1 MIGTILA
8 ILSLGFSLFLFFR
21 FDARIK
27 EQEKLL
33 NDYKIKEYKEAERD
47 KLYAHL
53 AMDTYWRDKNTLYL
67 LIENN
72 GPSDAYNITIEN
84 LDKDSFLFK
93 DIESCFPIKTI
104 DAGDNIQLELL
115 VYSDMPEKNRV
126 KVSWEDD
133 SKEKH
138 TDKVVL
144 QIH

>member
-1 MIGTILA
+1 MTGTILA

-53 AMDTYWRDKNTLYL
+53 AMGTYWRDKNTLYL

-133 SKEKH
+133 SEEKH